1 MKKTLRKEGRKMKK
15 IVPILGILM
24 LMLLV
29 SCVGAVQVKKMN
41 LAVEKKTPLILNLKN
56 SGSLDS
62 NIDLF
67 MQSERLVKGI
77 LIETS
82 GDEWGYYDVTY
93 SLDRSEV
100 FSGWYVTGS
109 TLGIWPLLGLPNDV
123 VDFDLYANIY
133 IFDSNGDLIKEYH
146 NSGKIRQ
153 AAGLYYGYNPT
164 KRVAKKFSELYEKMF
179 ELASIQSNE
188 INTNLQ
194 KAGKITDEKDKE
206 ARQKIKQFYENRN
219 KKTNIE
225 ALPTPAAQ
233 PTPET
238 FSGSNSFSSPK
249 KSSNEIKF
257 KEGKYAGSGTDF
269 TMLFS
274 FGSVSMSKGYTTLAM
289 GTYRI
294 SGNQLVITFTY
305 EAGGGNELR
314 GKTYSYT
321 ISDSQNFSGMG
332 EHWTYVGAY

>member
-1 MKKTLRKEGRKMKK
+1 MKK

-67 MQSERLVKGI
+67 MQSERLVKGT

-123 VDFDLYANIY
+123 VDFDYICEYLY
-133 IFDSNGDLIKEYH
+133 F
-146 NSGKIRQ
+146 
-153 AAGLYYGYNPT
+153 
-164 KRVAKKFSELYEKMF
+164 
-179 ELASIQSNE
+179 
-188 INTNLQ
+188 
-194 KAGKITDEKDKE
+194 
-206 ARQKIKQFYENRN
+206 
-219 KKTNIE
+219 
-225 ALPTPAAQ
+225 
-233 PTPET
+233 
-238 FSGSNSFSSPK
+238 
-249 KSSNEIKF
+249 
-257 KEGKYAGSGTDF
+257 
-269 TMLFS
+269 
-274 FGSVSMSKGYTTLAM
+274 
-289 GTYRI
+289 
-294 SGNQLVITFTY
+294 
-305 EAGGGNELR
+305 
-314 GKTYSYT
+314 
-321 ISDSQNFSGMG
+321 
-332 EHWTYVGAY
+332 

>member
-1 MKKTLRKEGRKMKK
+1 MKK

-41 LAVEKKTPLILNLKN
+41 FAVEKKTPLILNLKN
-56 SGSLDS
+56 AGTIGS

-67 MQSERLVKGI
+67 MQSERLAKGT
-77 LIETS
+77 LIQTG
-82 GDEWGYYDVTY
+82 GDEWGYYDVAYNIYRNHNIIFAFT
-93 SLDRSEV
+93 SS
-100 FSGWYVTGS
+100 F
-109 TLGIWPLLGLPNDV
+109 TLGMWSV
-123 VDFDLYANIY
+123 VGVPTDMVHFYLDANFY

-146 NSGKIRQ
+146 DSGKTTQ
-153 AAGLYYGYNPT
+153 VAGLYYGYNPT
-164 KRVAKKFSELYEKMF
+164 KRIAKKLSELYGKMF
-179 ELASIQSNE
+179 ELGSIQSDE
-188 INTNLQ
+188 INKKLQ

-206 ARQKIKQFYENRN
+206 AREKIRKFHEDKK
-219 KKTNIE
+219 KKTNREVQPNPVIQS
-225 ALPTPAAQ
+225 Q

-249 KSSNEIKF
+249 KSSKEIKF

>member
-67 MQSERLVKGI
+67 MQSERLVKGT

-82 GDEWGYYDVTY
+82 GDEWGYYDVTH

-153 AAGLYYGYNPT
+153 VAGLYYGYNPT

-225 ALPTPAAQ
+225 ALPTP
-233 PTPET
+233 ET

-249 KSSNEIKF
+249 KSSNEF
-257 KEGKYAGSGTDF
+257 KEGKYAGSETDF

-289 GTYRI
+289 GTYRM
-294 SGNQLVITFTY
+294 
-305 EAGGGNELR
+305 E
-314 GKTYSYT
+314 
-321 ISDSQNFSGMG
+321 
-332 EHWTYVGAY
+332 

>member
-1 MKKTLRKEGRKMKK
+1 MKK

-67 MQSERLVKGI
+67 MQSERLVKGT

-153 AAGLYYGYNPT
+153 VAGLYYGYNPT

-274 FGSVSMSKGYTTLAM
+274 FGSVSM
-289 GTYRI
+289 
-294 SGNQLVITFTY
+294 
-305 EAGGGNELR
+305 E
-314 GKTYSYT
+314 
-321 ISDSQNFSGMG
+321 
-332 EHWTYVGAY
+332 

>member
-1 MKKTLRKEGRKMKK
+1 MKK

-67 MQSERLVKGI
+67 MQSERLVKGT

-82 GDEWGYYDVTY
+82 GDEWGYYDVTH

-153 AAGLYYGYNPT
+153 VAGLYYGYNPT

-225 ALPTPAAQ
+225 ALPTP
-233 PTPET
+233 ET

-249 KSSNEIKF
+249 KSSNEF
-257 KEGKYAGSGTDF
+257 KEGKYAGSETDF

-289 GTYRI
+289 GTYRM
-294 SGNQLVITFTY
+294 
-305 EAGGGNELR
+305 E
-314 GKTYSYT
+314 
-321 ISDSQNFSGMG
+321 
-332 EHWTYVGAY
+332 